1 VDAELEAPQIS
12 AAWIRDLVLDRA
24 DGPSSLAASLST
36 ATELL
41 VGHIDAAIANA
52 VHWETWSVLVTAL
65 LQFLE
70 LGAEVE
76 VLRSRRNVDLME
88 YQMGAL

>member
-41 VGHIDAAIANA
+41 VGHIDALIANV

-65 LQFLE
+65 LHFLE